1 MHPILVDGDC
11 RGREA
16 GVCEGPD
23 GDRYELVETL
33 KLIVDRRTAGRAE
46 MELGSGTF
54 IADALEHRRS
64 ARDGHIPARKAGLL
78 PEDAARPALAS
89 QAMANGDTHR
99 FA

>member
-1 MHPILVDGDC
+1 
-11 RGREA
+11 
-16 GVCEGPD
+16 
-23 GDRYELVETL
+23 
-33 KLIVDRRTAGRAE
+33 